1 MKSLDDVAFAAAW
14 VFLPLLPVTHAAG
27 LVAHC
32 PRAAKLQHILLY
44 PFRGGKNHT
53 IFQSIAWVRACRG
66 AAFGR
71 RLVALSHVSCLCAVQ
86 QVNLGLLKCCGTT
99 DKAVNMQGLQLQSA
113 LEILTLPFM
122 RERCALGSFAQRL
135 C

>member
-71 RLVALSHVSCLCAVQ
+71 RWWRCCMFPACLLYSTSSIVTLLQHVF
-86 QVNLGLLKCCGTT
+86 
-99 DKAVNMQGLQLQSA
+99 
-113 LEILTLPFM
+113 EF
-122 RERCALGSFAQRL
+122 
-135 C
+135 